1 MKAINGQML
10 KLMLISGSNNLY
22 NHYPEIDALNVF
34 PVPDGD
40 TGMNMNLTLTSG
52 TKEIM
57 NRPDNSCGVIAK
69 VFSRGLLMGARGNSG
84 VITSQIFRGFAQG
97 LDGKEN
103 IDVIEFASA
112 LQKGTEVAY
121 KAVVKPVE
129 GTILTVIRETSQ
141 FLIDNV
147 KEGMTFD
154 KVMSLLLKEANESL
168 LHTPDLLPIL
178 KEVGVVDSGGAGLIK
193 IFEGMRSALNGRFIE
208 RSQAT
213 AMEHN
218 DDEDENKESVDNYEM
233 ELRILLDKGNNKK
246 NYDET
251 RVQTGLSARASDI
264 KIYSAENE
272 VNISL
277 NSKVPGNVLNY
288 AHQFGEF
295 ASIRIENK
303 VLNAIPKK
311 EEVVNKPRQKYA
323 LIAVSSGSG
332 IDEYFSSIGVSEI
345 VKGGQTMN
353 PSAEDF
359 LAAIKRANA
368 DNIFIFPNNSNI
380 VMAASQACDVLDD
393 ESIHAYVIPSKTIP
407 QGITSAINFNPEET
421 AEENFKI
428 MKSALR
434 NVKSGEITTSIR
446 DTEINGISVKK
457 DEYIAIMEKNIVA
470 TGKSRLDTTISLVEM
485 MVDDDNSII
494 TVLVGQDV
502 DEEEKKTLKNLLEE
516 KFADLDIDL
525 VDGNQPVY
533 PFLIGVE

>member
-1 MKAINGQML
+1 ML
-10 KLMLISGSNNLY
+10 KMMFISGSNNLY

-52 TKEIM
+52 TKEII

-97 LDGKEN
+97 LDGKES
-103 IDVIEFASA
+103 IDALDFASA
-112 LQKGTEVAY
+112 LVKGTEVAY

-141 FLIDNV
+141 YLLDNV

-154 KVMSLLLKEANESL
+154 KVMSLVLKEANESL

-193 IFEGMRSALNGRFIE
+193 IFEGMKSALNGKIIE

-213 AMEHN
+213 AVEKN
-218 DDEDENKESVDNYEM
+218 DDEDQSNDSQVDDYDI

-246 NYDET
+246 NFDET
-251 RVQTGLSARASDI
+251 RVQTGLSARANDI
-264 KIYSAENE
+264 SINKNDNE
-272 VNISL
+272 VIISL
-277 NSKVPGNVLNY
+277 HSKVPGNVLNY
-288 AHQFGEF
+288 VHQYGEF
-295 ASIRIENK
+295 ASIKIENK
-303 VLNAIPKK
+303 LLSAIPQK
-311 EEVVNKPRQKYA
+311 EVIVKKPRQKYA

-332 IDEYFSSIGVSEI
+332 IDEYFTSIGVSEI

-359 LAAIKRANA
+359 LAAIKSANA

-393 ESIHAYVIPSKTIP
+393 DSIHAYVIPSKTIP
-407 QGITSAINFNPEET
+407 QGITSAINFNPEESP
-421 AEENFKI
+421 EENFKI
-428 MKSALR
+428 MKAALR
-434 NVKSGEITTSIR
+434 NVKSGEVTTSIR

-470 TGKSRLDTTISLVEM
+470 SGKSCLETTISLVSM
-485 MVDDDNSII
+485 MVDDENSII

-502 DEEEKKTLKNLLEE
+502 DDEQKKLLKKALEE
-516 KFADLDIDL
+516 KFSDLDIDI

>member
-1 MKAINGQML
+1 ML

-57 NRPDNSCGVIAK
+57 NRSDNSCGIIAK

-97 LDGKEN
+97 LDGKEV
-103 IDVIEFASA
+103 IDALDFAAA
-112 LQKGTEVAY
+112 LVKGTEVAY

-141 FLIDNV
+141 YLSENV

-154 KVMSLLLKEANESL
+154 KVMALVLKEANESL

-193 IFEGMRSALNGRFIE
+193 IFEGMKSALLGKVIE

-213 AMEHN
+213 AIEN
-218 DDEDENKESVDNYEM
+218 NNEEDESDSQVDNYEM
-233 ELRILLDKGNNKK
+233 ELRVLLDKGSNKK
-246 NYDET
+246 NFDEM
-251 RVQTGLSARASDI
+251 RFQTGLSSRASEI
-264 KIYSAENE
+264 KLNKNENE
-272 VNISL
+272 VNVTL
-277 NSKVPGNVLNY
+277 RSKVPGNVLNFI
-288 AHQFGEF
+288 HQYGEF
-295 ASIRIENK
+295 ASIKIENK
-303 VLNAIPKK
+303 VLNAVPLK
-311 EEVVNKPRQKYA
+311 EAEVKKPRQKYA

-332 IDEYFSSIGVSEI
+332 IDEYFTSIGISEI

-359 LAAIKRANA
+359 LEAIKKANA

-393 ESIHAYVIPSKTIP
+393 DSTHAYVIPSKTIP
-407 QGITSAINFNPEET
+407 QGITSAINFNPDET
-421 AEENFKI
+421 PEENFKI

-434 NVKSGEITTSIR
+434 NVKSGEVTTSIR

-457 DEYIAIMEKNIVA
+457 DDYIAIMEKNIVA
-470 TGKSRLDTTISLVEM
+470 TGNDRLKTTLSLIEL
-485 MVDDDNSII
+485 MVGEENSII

-502 DEEEKKTLKNLLEE
+502 SDEEKKSLKKSLEE
-516 KFADLDIDL
+516 KFLDLDIDL